1 MSILFKSYLRERL
14 KTHATNTIAIN
25 IITQYNGFAL
35 HKSVAIIEAIIP
47 TTYETKVII
56 PFDIGSLIG

>member
-1 MSILFKSYLRERL
+1 LRERL